1 MLGITITGDHIV
13 LRPFNKA
20 DIENR
25 LRWFNDPDVRKTLII
40 SERFELEK
48 TIYWFEKMQAED
60 SRLEF
65 VIETMEKTPV
75 GVIGLAGIDSTH
87 RTAEIYI
94 VIGQKEFW
102 GKGVMLEAERLLIG
116 WAFHSL
122 GLEKIWGEVRTDNVA
137 SVITMKKL
145 GFQIEGTLRCEKI
158 VDDRRIDVLRLGL
171 LKNDF
176 KNMAG
181 KYRTCKK

>member
-1 MLGITITGDHIV
+1 MLGTTIIGDHIV
-13 LRPFNKA
+13 LRPLNKA

-25 LRWFNDPDVRKTLII
+25 VRWFNDPDVRKTLII

-48 TIYWFEKMQAED
+48 TIRWFEKIQTDD
-60 SRLEF
+60 SRVELI
-65 VIETMEKTPV
+65 IETPQKTAV
-75 GVIGLAGIDSTH
+75 GVIGLASISRTH
-87 RTAEIYI
+87 RTAEIYL

-102 GKGVMLEAERLLIG
+102 GKGVMLEAECLLID
-116 WAFHSL
+116 WAFNSL
-122 GLEKIWGEVRTDNVA
+122 GLEKIWGETRTDNIA

-176 KNMAG
+176 KNTAG
-181 KYRTCKK
+181 KH

>member
-1 MLGITITGDHIV
+1 MFGITITGDHIV
-13 LRPFNKA
+13 LRPFNRA

-25 LRWFNDPDVRKTLII
+25 LRWFNDPDVRKTLIL

-48 TIYWFEKMQAED
+48 TLYWFEKMQTDD

-87 RTAEIYI
+87 RTAEIYL

-102 GKGVMLEAERLLIG
+102 GKGVMLEAECLLID
-116 WAFHSL
+116 WAFNSL
-122 GLEKIWGEVRTDNVA
+122 GLEKIWAEARLENIA
-137 SVITMKKL
+137 SVITMKKI
-145 GFQIEGTLRCEKI
+145 GFQVEGTLYSEKV
-158 VDDRRIDVLRLGL
+158 VDGKRIDVLRLGL
-171 LKNDF
+171 LKNNF
-176 KNMAG
+176 KNQVA
-181 KYRTCKK
+181 K

>member
-1 MLGITITGDHIV
+1 MFGIAITGDHIV

-25 LRWFNDPDVRKTLII
+25 VRWFNDPDVRKTLII

-48 TIYWFEKMQAED
+48 TLYWFEKMQADD

-65 VIETMEKTPV
+65 VIETMDKAPV
-75 GVIGLAGIDSTH
+75 GIIGLAGINSTH

-102 GKGVMLEAERLLIG
+102 GKGVMLEAECILIN
-116 WAFHSL
+116 WAFNSL
-122 GLEKIWGEVRTDNVA
+122 GLEKIWAEARPENIA
-137 SVITMKKL
+137 SVITMKKI
-145 GFQIEGTLRCEKI
+145 GFQIEGTLRNEKI
-158 VDDRRIDVLRLGL
+158 VNGQRATVLHLGL
-171 LKNDF
+171 LREDF
-176 KNMAG
+176 KP
-181 KYRTCKK
+181 YRK

>member
-1 MLGITITGDHIV
+1 MLGITITGDHSV
-13 LRPFNKA
+13 LRPLNKA

-48 TIYWFEKMQAED
+48 TICWLEKMQDDD

-65 VIETMEKTPV
+65 VIETTEKTPI
-75 GVIGLAGIDSTH
+75 GIIGLAGIDSTH
-87 RTAEIYI
+87 RTAEIYL

-102 GKGVMLEAERLLIG
+102 GKGVMLEAECLLID
-116 WAFHSL
+116 WAFNSS
-122 GLEKIWGEVRTDNVA
+122 GLEKIWAVARPENVA
-137 SVITMKKL
+137 SVITMKKI
-145 GFQIEGTLRCEKI
+145 GFQVEGTLRSEKL
-158 VDDRRIDVLRLGL
+158 VEGKRIDVLRLGL

-176 KNMAG
+176 RSPTAK
-181 KYRTCKK
+181 